1 MTSELSPPER
11 RSTRRYDLQT
21 PIRYRTANGPLN
33 SKWKHGSARN
43 MSAGGI
49 LVQLPES
56 VSLGCKLELA
66 IDWPGLY
73 HDRENMRLFLIASVA
88 RTGPGVAALR
98 IESHRF
104 RDVSLPRVRL
114 RRSDK
119 KLAVA

>member
-1 MTSELSPPER
+1 MTSELSQADR

-33 SKWKHGSARN
+33 SPWKYGSARN

-56 VSLGCKLELA
+56 VSVGCKLELA

-73 HDRENMRLFLIASVA
+73 HDREKMRLFMIASVA
-88 RTGPGVAALR
+88 RIGSDGIALA
-98 IESHRF
+98 IHSHRF
-104 RDVSLPRVRL
+104 RDMSLPRVRL